1 MFSPQDSFWIPRLI
15 WVHHHSIYGCD
26 HKVIFNLKSCL
37 TVWLP
42 ELNRSLSAI
51 LRGGGSQRIIE
62 LWYHYFVVLFHAS
75 TAVSLSYHLGAFC
88 LSQLNTAFTMACI
101 LSGVLFIKNR
111 NQTKKKMCHSE
122 IYVCIMSI
130 LFSEYN
136 NWGYCLFINFKKNP
150 FYLSVRGEVSTM
162 WIRL

>member
-1 MFSPQDSFWIPRLI
+1 MFSPQDSFWIPHVIR
-15 WVHHHSIYGCD
+15 VHHHPVYGCD
-26 HKVIFNLKSCL
+26 HKVIFSLKSCL

-75 TAVSLSYHLGAFC
+75 TAVSLSHHLGAFC
-88 LSQLNTAFTMACI
+88 LSQLHKAFTMARI

-111 NQTKKKMCHSE
+111 NQTKKNVSQWNICVY
-122 IYVCIMSI
+122 YVNFTSI
-130 LFSEYN
+130 HKANTNRCKRRNQQQHN
-136 NWGYCLFINFKKNP
+136 N
-150 FYLSVRGEVSTM
+150 SRG
-162 WIRL
+162 L

>member
-15 WVHHHSIYGCD
+15 WVHYHSIYGCD

-111 NQTKKKMCHSE
+111 NQTTKKKCVTVKYMCVLCQF
-122 IYVCIMSI
+122 YFQSI
-130 LFSEYN
+130 IIGDTVYLSISKRT
-136 NWGYCLFINFKKNP
+136 LFICQ
-150 FYLSVRGEVSTM
+150 
-162 WIRL
+162 